1 MTTGAALYFDGTSSA
16 RHAVTVEAAA
26 DALRIQGPD
35 GAAIAQWPYGELRA
49 QPAPDHLMRLRRA
62 GGAELARLE
71 IRDAALIAE
80 IDARADSL
88 DRTGT
93 VERHLRKRV
102 IGWVLAATASLILMA
117 VFGLPMLSDQV
128 ATLIPLSV
136 EQRFG
141 VAVDAQV
148 RAMLDSGH
156 GGQAFECGLADAEKP
171 SRAALDALL
180 GSLETAAGLPI
191 PFKAAV
197 VRRREAN
204 AIALPGGHIYV
215 FEGLIKQ
222 SHGPDELAGVI
233 AHEIGHVAHRD
244 GTRSLLQATGLSFLF
259 GMLLGDFTGG
269 GLVVIAARTVV
280 QSAYTRDVEASADRY
295 GVSLMAKAG
304 GDPRALAVILDRIAG
319 AAEPGSKLLRD
330 HPETKDRI
338 AAITAMAAGLATPSK
353 PLLAPPEW
361 AALQRICG

>member
-1 MTTGAALYFDGTSSA
+1 MITGAALYFDGTSSA
-16 RHAVTVEAAA
+16 RHAVTVDAAP
-26 DALRIQGPD
+26 DALRVLGAD
-35 GAAIAQWPYGELRA
+35 GVEIAAWPYAELRA
-49 QPAPDHLMRLRRA
+49 QSAPDGMMRLRRA
-62 GGAELARLE
+62 GGPELARLE
-71 IRDAALIAE
+71 LHDAALIAE

-93 VERHLRKRV
+93 VERRLRRRV
-102 IGWVLAATASLILMA
+102 IGWALAATASLVLMA
-117 VFGLPMLSDQV
+117 VFGLPMLSDQI
-128 ATLIPLSV
+128 APLIPLSV

-141 VAVDAQV
+141 TAVDAQV
-148 RAMLDSGH
+148 RAMLDNGH
-156 GGQAFECGLADAEKP
+156 GDQPFECGRADAEKP

-180 GSLETAAGLPI
+180 GSLEAAAGLPI
-191 PFKAAV
+191 PFKTAV

-222 SHGPDELAGVI
+222 SHGPDEFASVI

-244 GTRSLLQATGLSFLF
+244 GTRSLLQAAGLSFLF

-280 QSAYTRDVEASADRY
+280 QSAYSRDVEASADRY
-295 GVSLMAKAG
+295 GVNLMAKAG
-304 GDPRALAVILDRIAG
+304 GDPSALATILDRIAG
-319 AAEPGSKLLRD
+319 SAEPGSKLLRD
-330 HPETKDRI
+330 HPDTKDRV
-338 AAITAMAAGLATPSK
+338 AAIKALAARLGTPSK
-353 PLLAPPEW
+353 PLLAPPQW